1 MWLPCF
7 SLSSRACSNSC
18 PMSWWSHSIIS
29 SFVVHFSSWLQ
40 SLPASVQLLSCIRL
54 FVTPW
59 TAACQASL
67 FITNSRSL
75 LKLMSI
81 VLDAIQPSHP
91 LWSPSPP
98 AFNLSQQQGLS
109 TESVLIRW
117 PKYWSF
123 SFNISPP
130 NKYSGL
136 ISFRI
141 AWFDLVAVQGDPQ
154 ESSTTPLFK
163 SIWHSVFF
171 MFQLSYPYMTTGKAI
186 ALTWQ
191 TFVGKVMS
199 LLSSMLSRFVIA
211 FLWRSKCLLIS

>member
-123 SFNISPP
+123 SFNISPS

-171 MFQLSYPYMTTGKAI
+171 MVQLSYPYMTTGKAI

>member
-1 MWLPCF
+1 MWLPCL
-7 SLSSRACSNSC
+7 SLSSRACSNSY

-40 SLPASVQLLSCIRL
+40 SLPASVQLLSCVRL
-54 FVTPW
+54 FATPW

-67 FITNSRSL
+67 SITNSRSL

-123 SFNISPP
+123 SFNISPS

-171 MFQLSYPYMTTGKAI
+171 MVQLSYPYMTTGKAI